1 MTNGAI
7 ATRLLEYL
15 TARLDIACGAMG
27 PAQASWEFPTC
38 RLRVRRR
45 TDIFPRLRARLAAA
59 DGELIRDDIAELC
72 MKIDEELPGDAGR
85 SSHSAPVIEF
95 PRRFAA
101 SHPRGSQAGE
111 LPVLDDR
118 LYSGELLAHGQEHY
132 KRDPRAEMSYYVQV
146 DGPDGMVELWGK
158 DLQRALEQSKSGV
171 RVGDRVVV
179 RQTGQQGVTVWA
191 REFDDAGNV
200 VGKREKDTHRN
211 AWSVEKEDFA
221 TDRAE
226 LARIVL
232 DRNIP
237 AERGARE
244 HPQLVGTYF
253 ALKHAEL
260 FAKNLLETKEHQ
272 QQFVDALRERIAQS
286 IERGDP
292 LPMTKIRDRRPER
305 ARETA
310 DREPP
315 MRRGPDRVL
324 A

>member
-1 MTNGAI
+1 MEVRGYEPTLHDEKQLV
-7 ATRLLEYL
+7 R
-15 TARLDIACGAMG
+15 AM
-27 PAQASWEFPTC
+27 AHEKSQASVD
-38 RLRVRRR
+38 RDR
-45 TDIFPRLRARLAAA
+45 TPPLDTPGSASNAGI
-59 DGELIRDDIAELC
+59 
-72 MKIDEELPGDAGR
+72 EELGPEQKRSGR
-85 SSHSAPVIEF
+85 
-95 PRRFAA
+95 
-101 SHPRGSQAGE
+101 RGSQVGE

-132 KRDPRAEMSYYVQV
+132 KRDPREEMSYYVQV

-232 DRNIP
+232 DRNVP

-315 MRRGPDRVL
+315 MRRGPDPVL
-324 A
+324 V